1 MGISHEEGFLEEE
14 ELLKVT
20 INELDQELR
29 TTKQTLEALSTEKEK
44 VDAQLSDTCLQLEQL
59 QAMKNQLKA
68 ELKDMRMRESQTM
81 TDFAELEEENV
92 SLQKQLMQIKQA
104 QVEFESIK
112 HENRRF
118 HEELDELKMDIESL
132 NHVKEIVEQNL
143 GETLEIL
150 NREREEKH
158 SLKKELD
165 SRITSESMLALQ
177 TLASLGL
184 GDFKPSNSEIGKV
197 HFECMHEEHDSPM
210 LKKIE
215 ADFVSPNR
223 EQLLK
228 TEPAPAEGLVGDLFS
243 EIHMSEIHKLE
254 QMVEQLQMEKGLL
267 ERSLDD
273 ANDSFEK
280 SKRDVAAQ
288 EEKVLLL
295 KTELESLTKAVC
307 VFADSNEEL
316 SKIVHKYP
324 DYKSAILHLATLQQD
339 FIAIQNSSR
348 DQSNNDESVSEN
360 AIKNYEDT
368 IRKLETELA
377 NRLDRVSELE
387 SGFQLTEENLR
398 QFSEQLSQIY
408 WCVCEAI
415 GEVPVKSMMQHLR
428 KSQIQLTTSL
438 KETTASEASNE
449 SVNKKDSSVFETSFA
464 VTLSTLLET
473 TSDQVKHLNRVVERL
488 IDVSRQNRMGDAS
501 SAEELAELQEQV
513 VKLRSML
520 SMKREQISTL
530 RNVLKQNKATA
541 ETAMTNLKQHYDKEK
556 AEINE
561 STAKQRNELMRLKEE
576 QATFAGLRASFA
588 QQCDEYTTQLDELQ
602 RQIAAAEEQ
611 KKTLNSLLRMALQ
624 QKLAIA
630 SKLEDLESDR
640 ERKNMRP
647 QRASRGRGNRPGG
660 FFPHQGPDENY
671 YRYSPQLRYQRRDY

>member
-1 MGISHEEGFLEEE
+1 MGISHEEGLLEEE

-29 TTKQTLEALSTEKEK
+29 TTRQALEALSTEKEK
-44 VDAQLSDTCLQLEQL
+44 VDTQLSDTCLQLEQL

-118 HEELDELKMDIESL
+118 HEELDELKMDLESL

-223 EQLLK
+223 ELLK

-280 SKRDVAAQ
+280 SKHDVAAQ

-295 KTELESLTKAVC
+295 KAELESLTSAVC

-348 DQSNNDESVSEN
+348 DQSNTIESVSEN

-368 IRKLETELA
+368 IRKLKTELA
-377 NRLDRVSELE
+377 NRLDRVSEFE
-387 SGFQLTEENLR
+387 SSFQLAEENLR

-428 KSQIQLTTSL
+428 KCQIQLNTAL
-438 KETTASEASNE
+438 KESVSEASNE
-449 SVNKKDSSVFETSFA
+449 NVNKKDSSVFETSFA
-464 VTLSTLLET
+464 VTLLTSLET

-561 STAKQRNELMRLKEE
+561 STTKLRIELMRLKEE

-640 ERKNMRP
+640 ERKSMRP
-647 QRASRGRGNRPGG
+647 QRASRGRGNRPSG

-671 YRYSPQLRYQRRDY
+671 YRYSPQMRYQRRDY